1 MKLTLIITISM
12 VGLMMPLFWI
22 TGTLASYV
30 YFIRHRMD
38 TIHRQWVLAV
48 TP

>member
-1 MKLTLIITISM
+1 MKLTVIIMIGM
-12 VGLMMPLFWI
+12 LGLMMPIFWI
-22 TGTLASYV
+22 TGTLTSFV

-38 TIHRQWVLAV
+38 TIHKEWIFAI